1 MSHRTGDSSLL
12 DCEVTDMYR
21 DRKER
26 RIHFD
31 QQTPRLYL
39 PREDDEILYEKAFL
53 TAEERDEGE
62 YCRNTTTW
70 D

>member
-1 MSHRTGDSSLL
+1 
-12 DCEVTDMYR
+12 MYR